1 MMTYEQACDFA
12 KNAAKSGSILGLD
25 SIRRLM
31 GKLSDV
37 QERLPIIHIAGTNGK
52 GSVGAYLAS
61 ILREAGLHVARYT
74 SPAVFTPLE
83 VFTYDGE
90 NITETE
96 YGGVMSQVKDACDIM
111 VSEGRECPTIFEIET
126 AVAFLWFYEKKP
138 DVVLLETGMGG
149 ELDAT
154 NLITHP
160 LASVI
165 TSISMDHMQFLGDT
179 IEAIARAKAGII
191 KEGCP
196 VYCAPQS
203 DAVRTVLQ
211 EVAKERNAPIL
222 FTDLTGDQIT
232 EEKPGRMAFDHKL
245 STGERISLTTVMAGT
260 YQVKNAALAAEVA
273 FAMLGGQMKG
283 TIALKETQRI
293 VQQSTEDVCEIIKR
307 GIFHT
312 RWPGRFEVVS
322 ENPFLIIDGA
332 HNEDA
337 AVQLAETVENCFTN
351 MRLTYIIG
359 VLADKEHEKML
370 EIMLPYA
377 KRVYTVTP
385 DNARALDAKSLAQEA
400 AKYCTDVQDVG
411 SVEQALVLA
420 LKDKDP
426 VLAFGSLSYLG
437 DLKRAF
443 YQYKES

>member
-31 GKLSDV
+31 EKLSDV

-96 YGGVMSQVKDACDIM
+96 YGSVMSQVKDACDIM

-126 AVAFLWFYEKKP
+126 AAAFLWFYEKKP

-165 TSISMDHMQFLGDT
+165 TSISMDHMQFLGGT

-196 VYCAPQS
+196 VYSAPQS

-211 EVAKERNAPIL
+211 EAAKERNAPIL
-222 FTDLTGDQIT
+222 FTDITGDQIT
-232 EEKPGRMAFDHKL
+232 EEKPGRMVFTHVL
-245 STGERISLTTVMAGT
+245 LTGERISLTTVMAGT
-260 YQVKNAALAAEVA
+260 YQVKNAALAADVA
-273 FAMLGGQMKG
+273 FAMLSGQRKG
-283 TIALKETQRI
+283 TIALRKT
-293 VQQSTEDVCEIIKR
+293 QQSTDDVCEIIKR
-307 GIFHT
+307 GIFQT

-322 ENPFLIIDGA
+322 EEPLLIMDGA

-351 MRLTYIIG
+351 TRLTYIIG

-377 KRVYTVTP
+377 RRVYTVTP
-385 DNARALDAKSLAQEA
+385 DNARALDAKSLAKEA
-400 AKYCTDVQDVG
+400 AKYCTDVQAAG

-420 LKDKDP
+420 LKDREP

>member
-1 MMTYEQACDFA
+1 MMTYEQACAFA
-12 KNAAKSGSILGLD
+12 GQAAKSGSILGLD
-25 SIRRLM
+25 SIRALM
-31 GKLSDV
+31 AELSDV
-37 QERLPIIHIAGTNGK
+37 QEKLPIIHIAGTNGK

-61 ILREAGLHVARYT
+61 IFREAGLHVARYT

-90 NITETE
+90 NIMETE
-96 YGGVMSQVKDACDIM
+96 YANVMSQVKDACDII
-111 VSEGRECPTIFEIET
+111 VSAGKECPTIFEIET

-179 IEAIARAKAGII
+179 IASIARAKAGII
-191 KEGCP
+191 KVGCP
-196 VYCAPQS
+196 VYAAEQNQVVKEVLT
-203 DAVRTVLQ
+203 AVAS
-211 EVAKERNAPIL
+211 EKDAPIV
-222 FTDLTGDQIT
+222 FADTQTDILLED
-232 EEKPGRMAFDHKL
+232 KPGNMAFSHVLASGVGITLK
-245 STGERISLTTVMAGT
+245 TVMAGV
-260 YQVKNAALAAEVA
+260 YQVKNAALAAEA
-273 FAMLGGQMKG
+273 AY
-283 TIALKETQRI
+283 ALLPVLMSNEKKEAEGRSYAKSLEEHI
-293 VQQSTEDVCEIIKR
+293 LEIIRDGMEK
-307 GIFHT
+307 T

-322 ENPFLIIDGA
+322 TEPFLVIDGA

-337 AVQLAETVENCFTN
+337 AKQLAATIENCFTN
-351 MRLTYIIG
+351 ARLTYIIG

-370 EIMLPYA
+370 RIMSPFA

-385 DNARALDAKSLAQEA
+385 HNARALDAERLAKEA
-400 AKYCTDVQDVG
+400 SNYYENVQACG
-411 SVEQALVLA
+411 SVEKALEEA
-420 LKDKDP
+420 LSHEEP

-437 DLKRAF
+437 NLKRAF
-443 YQYKES
+443 DSLKK